1 LEIHPNHWHE
11 KGMPNPPVSLQ
22 GKKALVT
29 GASSGIG
36 QAIAM
41 ALSREG
47 SAVALLAR
55 REERLSALS
64 DAIGAAGGIA
74 YGIPVDL
81 SRTDLAQDA
90 VHMAASSLDGLDIV
104 INAAGVAR
112 QAKLTD
118 GLIEDWKTMLEVNVL
133 ALSIVTREAL
143 PYLPADGG
151 HIVNI
156 SSMSGHRVPGKGGF
170 YAATKF
176 AVRALTEGLRQ
187 ELRAAGN
194 LTRVS
199 SISPGFVDTE
209 LLDEYFNSGG
219 NDRAKYEAID
229 YPILQPGEI
238 ADLVI
243 HQLKMPATAEVT
255 DILVRP
261 TAQAS

>member
-1 LEIHPNHWHE
+1 MEIQANHWHE
-11 KGMPNPPVSLQ
+11 QGMSNSSVSLRD
-22 GKKALVT
+22 KKALVT

-36 QAIAM
+36 RAIAL

-47 SAVALLAR
+47 ASVALLAR
-55 REERLSALS
+55 REERLAQLSAM
-64 DAIGAAGGIA
+64 ITGEGGIA
-74 YGIPVDL
+74 YSFPVDL
-81 SRTDLAQDA
+81 AKTDLTQDA

-104 INAAGVAR
+104 INAAGVAK

-118 GLIEDWKTMLEVNVL
+118 GLIEDWKNMLDINVL

-143 PYLPADGG
+143 PYLPENGG

-187 ELRAAGN
+187 ELRGAGN
-194 LTRVS
+194 QTRVS

-209 LLDEYFNSGG
+209 LLDDYFSGG
-219 NDRAKYEAID
+219 ENDQAKYDAID
-229 YPILQPGEI
+229 YPILKPEDI
-238 ADLVI
+238 ANLVI
-243 HQLKMPATAEVT
+243 HLLKMPKTAEVT

-261 TAQAS
+261 TAQAT

>member
-1 LEIHPNHWHE
+1 MEIHPNHWHE
-11 KGMPNPPVSLQ
+11 KGMPNLPVSLQ

-64 DAIGAAGGIA
+64 AAIGAAGGIA

-133 ALSIVTREAL
+133 ALSIVTCEAL

-187 ELRAAGN
+187 ELRGAGN

-209 LLDEYFNSGG
+209 LLDEYFNSAGDSKAG
-219 NDRAKYEAID
+219 YEAIG
-229 YPILQPGEI
+229 YPLLQPEEI

-261 TAQAS
+261 TAQAT

>member
-1 LEIHPNHWHE
+1 MEIRPDHWHE
-11 KGMPNPPVSLQ
+11 QGMSNPPVSLHRR
-22 GKKALVT
+22 KALIT

-36 QAIAM
+36 RAIAQAIA
-41 ALSREG
+41 AEG
-47 SAVALLAR
+47 ASVALLAR
-55 REERLSALS
+55 REERLTALS
-64 DAIGAAGGIA
+64 EEITSAGGIA
-74 YGIPVDL
+74 FSIPVDL
-81 SRTDLAQDA
+81 AETGLAQDA
-90 VHMAASSLDGLDIV
+90 VHMAASSLDGLDLV

-112 QAKLTD
+112 QARLTD
-118 GLIEDWKTMLEVNVL
+118 GNVEDWKTMLDINVL
-133 ALSIVTREAL
+133 ALSVITREAL
-143 PYLPADGG
+143 PYFPEEGG

-194 LTRVS
+194 QTRVS

-209 LLDEYFNSGG
+209 LLDEYFSGG
-219 NDRAKYEAID
+219 GKNRAKYEAID

-238 ADLVI
+238 ADLVL
-243 HQLKMPATAEVT
+243 HQLKMPRTAEVT

-261 TAQAS
+261 TAQAT

>member
-1 LEIHPNHWHE
+1 MANEPT
-11 KGMPNPPVSLQ
+11 SLA

-36 QAIAM
+36 RAIAR
-41 ALSREG
+41 ALSCEG
-47 SAVALLAR
+47 VSVALLAR
-55 REERLSALS
+55 REDRLTELVEEIRESS
-64 DAIGAAGGIA
+64 GVA
-74 YGIPVDL
+74 YSVPVDL
-81 SRTDLAQDA
+81 TATGLAQDA
-90 VHMAASSLDGLDIV
+90 IHLAASSLDGLDII

-112 QAKLTD
+112 QAKLID
-118 GLIEDWKTMLEVNVL
+118 GEIDDWKTMLDINVI
-133 ALSIVTREAL
+133 ALSVVTRTAL
-143 PYLPADGG
+143 PYFPEEGG
-151 HIVNI
+151 HILNL

-209 LLDEYFNSGG
+209 LLDEYFQGG
-219 NDRAKYEAID
+219 SDTAKYDAIG
-229 YPILQPGEI
+229 YPILQPEEI
-238 ADLVI
+238 ADLVL
-243 HQLKMPATAEVT
+243 HQLTMPATAEVT

-261 TAQAS
+261 TAQAT